1 MTDYKTLEHEFGVPL
16 QAKRDLVAV
25 RGSGACL
32 YDEQGREY
40 IDCAAGIGVA
50 SLGHCHP
57 KLVAAIQ
64 QQADTLITCPN
75 IMYNDQRS
83 RLLEKLVEVSPRSLT
98 RAYLCNSGTEA
109 IEAALKFSRLHSGR
123 TNFVT
128 AMRGFH
134 GRTMGAVSATY
145 TPKYREAFQPLVP
158 GFDYVPFNKIDK
170 LDAAVNDNTA
180 AVMFELV
187 QGEGGVNPIQ
197 AEYLAAVRKL
207 CTERGVLL
215 IIDEIQTGFC
225 RTGKFFACDHF
236 DLQPDIM
243 CVAKAMG
250 GGVPIG
256 ATLLNA
262 EIKIEPGLHG
272 TTFGGNPLA
281 CAAALAAIEVYQADG
296 LAERAAQ
303 MGDYFESQLGIADLS
318 QVRTLRRLGLMI
330 GIELKQKVQDKLA
343 EFTTAH
349 LAGKHGTRPDP
360 EHQNQ
365 CTEHARDRR
374 HRKECARF
382 NPANRGFE
390 TDPDQIT
397 ETS

>member
-1 MTDYKTLEHEFGVPL
+1 MTDYKALEHEYGIPL

-25 RGSGACL
+25 RGNGALL
-32 YDEQGREY
+32 YDEQDREY
-40 IDCAAGIGVA
+40 IDCAAGIAVA

-57 KLVAAIQ
+57 KLVSAIK
-64 QQADTLITCPN
+64 QQAETLITCPN
-75 IMYNDQRS
+75 IMYNDVRS
-83 RLLEKLVEVSPRSLT
+83 KLLKKLVEVTPESLT
-98 RAYLCNSGTEA
+98 RAYLCNSGAEA
-109 IEAALKFSRLHSGR
+109 IEAALKFARLHTGR

-145 TPKYREAFQPLVP
+145 TPKYREAFQPLIP
-158 GFDYVPFNKIDK
+158 GFDYVPYNKIEK
-170 LDAAVNDNTA
+170 LDAAVNDSTA

-197 AEYLAAVRKL
+197 ADYLAAVRKL
-207 CTERGVLL
+207 CSERGVLL

-225 RTGKFFACDHF
+225 RTGRFFACDHF

-250 GGVPIG
+250 GGVPVG

-262 EIKIEPGLHG
+262 DINIEPGLHG

-281 CAAALAAIEVYQADG
+281 CAAALAAIDVYQTDN
-296 LAERAAQ
+296 LAQLAAEL
-303 MGDYFESQLGIADLS
+303 GEYFEQQLNVADLS
-318 QVRTLRRLGLMI
+318 QVRALRRLGLMI

-343 EFTTAH
+343 ELLAH
-349 LAGKHGTRPDP
+349 RIIALPAGPNVIRMLPPLVIEKAQIDQVVKTLRELLA
-360 EHQNQ
+360 
-365 CTEHARDRR
+365 
-374 HRKECARF
+374 
-382 NPANRGFE
+382 
-390 TDPDQIT
+390 
-397 ETS
+397 

>member
-1 MTDYKTLEHEFGVPL
+1 MTDYKALEHEYGVPL

-25 RGSGACL
+25 RGKGAFL
-32 YDEQGREY
+32 YDEQGQEY
-40 IDCAAGIGVA
+40 IDCAGGIGVA
-50 SLGHCHP
+50 SLGHSHP
-57 KLVAAIQ
+57 KLVAAIK
-64 QQADTLITCPN
+64 QQAETLITCPN
-75 IMYNDQRS
+75 IMYNDVRS
-83 RLLEKLVEVSPRSLT
+83 KLLKKLVEVSPKSLT
-98 RAYLCNSGTEA
+98 RAYLCNSGAES
-109 IEAALKFSRLHSGR
+109 IEAALKFARLHTGR

-145 TPKYREAFQPLVP
+145 TPKYREAFQPLIP
-158 GFDYVPFNKIDK
+158 GFDYVPFNKIEK
-170 LDAAVNDNTA
+170 LDAAVNENTA

-197 AEYLAAVRKL
+197 ADYLASVRKL
-207 CTERGVLL
+207 CSERGVLL

-262 EIKIEPGLHG
+262 EIKIETGLHG

-281 CAAALAAIEVYQADG
+281 CAAALAAIEVYQTDH
-296 LAERAAQ
+296 LAERAAEL
-303 MGDYFESQLGIADLS
+303 GEYFEAQLQVADLS
-318 QVRTLRRLGLMI
+318 QVRALRRLGLMI
-330 GIELKQKVQDKLA
+330 GIELKQKVQDKLVELLKHRIIA
-343 EFTTAH
+343 LPAGPNVIRMLPPLIIEKEQIDRVVKTLREL
-349 LAGKHGTRPDP
+349 LA
-360 EHQNQ
+360 
-365 CTEHARDRR
+365 
-374 HRKECARF
+374 
-382 NPANRGFE
+382 
-390 TDPDQIT
+390 
-397 ETS
+397 

>member
-1 MTDYKTLEHEFGVPL
+1 MTDYKSLEHEYGVPL

-25 RGSGACL
+25 RGNGASL
-32 YDEQGREY
+32 YDETGQEY
-40 IDCAAGIGVA
+40 IDCAGGIGVA
-50 SLGHCHP
+50 SLGHSHP
-57 KLVAAIQ
+57 KLVAAIK
-64 QQADTLITCPN
+64 QQAETLITCPN
-75 IMYNDQRS
+75 ILYNDVRS
-83 RLLEKLVEVSPRSLT
+83 KLLKKLVEITPRSLT
-98 RAYLCNSGTEA
+98 RAYLCNSGAESV
-109 IEAALKFSRLHSGR
+109 EAALKFSRLHSGR

-158 GFDYVPFNKIDK
+158 GFDYVPFNKIEK

-197 AEYLAAVRKL
+197 AEYLAAARKL
-207 CTERGVLL
+207 CSERGVLL
-215 IIDEIQTGFC
+215 IVDEIQTGFC
-225 RTGKFFACDHF
+225 RTGKFFASDHF

-262 EIKIEPGLHG
+262 DIKVEIGLHG

-281 CAAALAAIEVYQADG
+281 CAAALAAIDVYQTERLD
-296 LAERAAQ
+296 ERAAEL
-303 MGDYFESQLGIADLS
+303 GAYFETQLNIADLS
-318 QVRTLRRLGLMI
+318 QVRALRRLGLMI

-343 EFTTAH
+343 QLLERRIIALPAGPNVIRMLPPLVIEKHQIDQVVKTLREL
-349 LAGKHGTRPDP
+349 LA
-360 EHQNQ
+360 
-365 CTEHARDRR
+365 
-374 HRKECARF
+374 
-382 NPANRGFE
+382 
-390 TDPDQIT
+390 
-397 ETS
+397 

>member
-1 MTDYKTLEHEFGVPL
+1 MTDYKALEHEYGVPL

-25 RGSGACL
+25 RGNGALL
-32 YDEQGREY
+32 YDEQDREY

-57 KLVAAIQ
+57 KLVAAIK
-64 QQADTLITCPN
+64 QQAETLITCPN
-75 IMYNDQRS
+75 IMYNDVRS
-83 RLLEKLVEVSPRSLT
+83 KLLKKLVEVTPESLT
-98 RAYLCNSGTEA
+98 RAYLCNSGAEA
-109 IEAALKFSRLHSGR
+109 IEAALKFARLHTGR

-145 TPKYREAFQPLVP
+145 TPKYREAFQPLIP
-158 GFDYVPFNKIDK
+158 GFDYVPFNKIVK

-197 AEYLAAVRKL
+197 ADYLAAVRKL
-207 CTERGVLL
+207 CSERGVLL

-225 RTGKFFACDHF
+225 RTGRFFACDHF

-250 GGVPIG
+250 GGVPVG

-262 EIKIEPGLHG
+262 DINIEPGLHG

-281 CAAALAAIEVYQADG
+281 CAAALAAIDVYQTDN
-296 LAERAAQ
+296 LAQRAAEL
-303 MGDYFESQLGIADLS
+303 GEYFEQQLNIDDLS
-318 QVRTLRRLGLMI
+318 QVRALRRLGLMI

-343 EFTTAH
+343 ELLDHRIIALPAGPNVIRMLPPLVIEKEQIDRVVKTLREL
-349 LAGKHGTRPDP
+349 LA
-360 EHQNQ
+360 
-365 CTEHARDRR
+365 
-374 HRKECARF
+374 
-382 NPANRGFE
+382 
-390 TDPDQIT
+390 
-397 ETS
+397 

>member
-1 MTDYKTLEHEFGVPL
+1 MTDYKALELEHGVPL
-16 QAKRDLVAV
+16 NVKRDLVAV
-25 RGSGACL
+25 RGKGACL
-32 YDEQGREY
+32 YDEAGNEY
-40 IDCAAGIGVA
+40 LDFVAGLGVA

-64 QQADTLITCPN
+64 QQAEILITCPN
-75 IMYNDQRS
+75 IMYNDVRS
-83 RLLEKLVEVSPRSLT
+83 KLLQKLIEISPASLT
-98 RAYLCNSGTEA
+98 RAYLCNSGTES
-109 IEAALKFSRLHSGR
+109 IEAALKFARLHTGR

-145 TPKYREAFQPLVP
+145 TPKYREAFQPLIP
-158 GFDYVPFNKIDK
+158 GFDYVPYNKIDK
-170 LDAAVNDNTA
+170 LEALVNDNTA

-197 AEYLAAVRKL
+197 AEYINAARKL
-207 CTERGVLL
+207 CNERGALL

-236 DLQPDIM
+236 ELQPDM
-243 CVAKAMG
+243 LCVAKAMG

-262 EIKIEPGLHG
+262 NIQIESGLHG

-281 CAAALAAIEVYQADG
+281 CAAALAAIEVYQTDN
-296 LAERAAQ
+296 LAQRAAEL
-303 MGDYFESQLGIADLS
+303 GDYFEAQLNVADLS
-318 QVRTLRRLGLMI
+318 QVRALRRLGLMI

-343 EFTTAH
+343 ELLEHRIIALPAGPNVIRMLPPLVVEKAQIDQVVSVLRKL
-349 LAGKHGTRPDP
+349 LA
-360 EHQNQ
+360 
-365 CTEHARDRR
+365 
-374 HRKECARF
+374 
-382 NPANRGFE
+382 
-390 TDPDQIT
+390 
-397 ETS
+397 

>member
-1 MTDYKTLEHEFGVPL
+1 MTDYKALEHEYGVPL

-25 RGSGACL
+25 RGSGALL
-32 YDEQGREY
+32 YDEQDREY
-40 IDCAAGIGVA
+40 IDCAAGIAVA

-57 KLVAAIQ
+57 KLVAAIKH
-64 QQADTLITCPN
+64 QAETLITCPN
-75 IMYNDQRS
+75 IMYNDVRS
-83 RLLEKLVEVSPRSLT
+83 KLLKKLVEVTPESLT
-98 RAYLCNSGTEA
+98 RAYLCNSGAEA
-109 IEAALKFSRLHSGR
+109 IEAALKFARLHTGR

-145 TPKYREAFQPLVP
+145 TPKYREAFQPLIP
-158 GFDYVPFNKIDK
+158 GFDYVPFNKIEK

-197 AEYLAAVRKL
+197 ADYLAAVRKL
-207 CTERGVLL
+207 CSERGVLL

-225 RTGKFFACDHF
+225 RTGRFFACDHF

-250 GGVPIG
+250 GGVPVG

-262 EIKIEPGLHG
+262 DINIDPGLHG

-281 CAAALAAIEVYQADG
+281 CAAALAAIEVYQTDN
-296 LAERAAQ
+296 LAQRAAEL
-303 MGDYFESQLGIADLS
+303 GDYFEQQLNVADLS

-343 EFTTAH
+343 ELLENRIIALPAGPNVIRMLPPLVIEKEQIDRVVKILREL
-349 LAGKHGTRPDP
+349 LA
-360 EHQNQ
+360 
-365 CTEHARDRR
+365 
-374 HRKECARF
+374 
-382 NPANRGFE
+382 
-390 TDPDQIT
+390 
-397 ETS
+397 

>member
-1 MTDYKTLEHEFGVPL
+1 MTDYKTLEHEYGVPL

-25 RGSGACL
+25 RGSGASL
-32 YDEQGREY
+32 YDEAGQEY
-40 IDCAAGIGVA
+40 IDCAGGIGVA
-50 SLGHCHP
+50 SLGHSHP
-57 KLVAAIQ
+57 RLVKAIK
-64 QQADTLITCPN
+64 QQAETLITCPN
-75 IMYNDQRS
+75 IMYNDVRS
-83 RLLEKLVEVSPRSLT
+83 KLLEKLVEVTPTSLT
-98 RAYLCNSGTEA
+98 RAYLCNSGAES

-145 TPKYREAFQPLVP
+145 TPKYREAFQPLIP
-158 GFDYVPFNKIDK
+158 GFDYVPFNKIEK
-170 LDAAVNDNTA
+170 LDAAVDDNTA

-197 AEYLAAVRKL
+197 PEYLAAARKL
-207 CTERGVLL
+207 CTDRGVLL

-225 RTGKFFACDHF
+225 RTGKFFASDHF

-262 EIKIEPGLHG
+262 DIQIEPGLHG

-281 CAAALAAIEVYQADG
+281 CAAALAAIDVYQSDN
-296 LAERAAQ
+296 LAHRAAEL
-303 MGDYFESQLGIADLS
+303 GDYFETQLNSSDLS
-318 QVRTLRRLGLMI
+318 QVRALRRLGLMI

-343 EFTTAH
+343 QLLERRIIALPAGPNVIRLLPPLVIEKRQIDRVVEVFREL
-349 LAGKHGTRPDP
+349 LA
-360 EHQNQ
+360 
-365 CTEHARDRR
+365 
-374 HRKECARF
+374 
-382 NPANRGFE
+382 
-390 TDPDQIT
+390 
-397 ETS
+397 